1 MKIGQTDIR
10 RLDWFGMKA
19 ATAKV
24 MAMPL
29 VNPLMHVVA
38 RNVLPAKVS
47 HRLPLS
53 VREVEYCLDNG
64 ETVRLLD
71 PLHDII
77 ARDIHW
83 GRGKPTAA
91 AERHKFECIER
102 LSKLA
107 STFLDIGAYAGVC
120 GLVAARSNPDLRVV
134 AFEIVP
140 ENYLLLLRNILEND
154 LATRVEAR
162 LCGIGAQAATV
173 RLPTSIGLASNP
185 TSMSLG
191 SAFDNGVAI
200 NVSSL
205 DDQVKGLLGPFF
217 VKIDVEGFEQQ
228 VFEGGALFIAAEKP
242 DIICEVL
249 PDAHGACAIIA
260 NMLKPLG
267 YRWFVFSEEGMIARE
282 SLKVEAT
289 PRDWLLT
296 ARPDV

>member
-1 MKIGQTDIR
+1 MKIGQTDVK
-10 RLDWFGMKA
+10 RLDWFGMKT
-19 ATAKV
+19 ATAKLLALPV
-24 MAMPL
+24 
-29 VNPLMHVVA
+29 VNSLMHVVA
-38 RNVLPAKVS
+38 RRVLPTKIS

-53 VREVEYCLDNG
+53 TRHVDYRLDDG
-64 ETVRLLD
+64 QTVRLLD

-83 GRGKPTAA
+83 GGGKPTAA
-91 AERHKFECIER
+91 AERYKFECIER
-102 LSKLA
+102 LSKHA

-120 GLVAARSNPDLRVV
+120 GLVAARSKPELRVV

-140 ENYLLLLRNILEND
+140 ENYLLLVRNILEND

-162 LCGIGAQAATV
+162 LCGIGADAGAV

-191 SAFDNGVAI
+191 SAFESGVAI
-200 NVSSL
+200 NVASL
-205 DDQVKGLLGPFF
+205 DVQVKDLRGPFF

-228 VFEGGALFIAAEKP
+228 VFEGGASFIATEKP

-249 PDAHGACAIIA
+249 PDAEEACAVIA
-260 NMLKPLG
+260 KMLEPLG
-267 YRWFVFSEEGMIARE
+267 YRWFMFSDDGMIASDRLE
-282 SLKVEAT
+282 VVSV

-296 ARPDV
+296 VRSDA